1 VLLFSYTI
9 RPGHSVQPSIATL
22 TPLDSS
28 DATRQGFHRTS
39 DTSSIWAAHK
49 GHQAH
54 IHVTCGFR
62 LCHPWHTG
70 GNVAP
75 ATHHQPHHPCSGQ
88 PLRILADQ
96 RRLEVEPEISFPT
109 SNTTPGQRHFLA
121 TGHPWPRFVASRH
134 GLTTIRHIPVPE
146 IRALCPPAV
155 SGLATTL
162 GPVPPWPDQGFNAQV
177 GCGPFLRPVYPAGTS
192 LRQTTPAQPSVA
204 GQSID
209 ITNTTLRLTG
219 RT

>member
-1 VLLFSYTI
+1 MLLFSYTI
-9 RPGHSVQPSIATL
+9 RPDHSVQPSIATL

-39 DTSSIWAAHK
+39 DTSSLWTAQK

-62 LCHPWHTG
+62 LCHPWHSG

-88 PLRILADQ
+88 PLRILADH

-109 SNTTPGQRHFLA
+109 SNTTAGQRHFLA
-121 TGHPWPRFVASRH
+121 TGHPWPRIASSRH

-155 SGLATTL
+155 SGRATTL
-162 GPVPPWPDQGFNAQV
+162 RPDPPWPDQGSNAQV
-177 GCGPFLRPVYPAGTS
+177 RCGPFLRPVYPAGTS
-192 LRQTTPAQPSVA
+192 LRQTPPAQPSVA

-219 RT
+219 RN